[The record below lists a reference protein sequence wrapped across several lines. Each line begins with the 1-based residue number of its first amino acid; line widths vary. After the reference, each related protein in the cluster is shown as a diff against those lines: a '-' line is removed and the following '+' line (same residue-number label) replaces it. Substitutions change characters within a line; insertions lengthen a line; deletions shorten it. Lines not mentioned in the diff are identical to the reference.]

1 MEVRVSSDPIRS
13 PSRLTDPKNNRSES
27 IFQEEELYLAPG
39 AQSISLNS
47 RLVIDHGKGIFLTDV
62 EERTFL
68 DFFSGVTV
76 GSLGHCH
83 PKYVSRLKAQ
93 LEKVTFGS
101 FTTVPRVRFL
111 KLLSEVAPGSL
122 RRTHLY
128 SGGSEAVEAAMRLA
142 KAYTK
147 KFEFIGFWGGF
158 HGKTGGVLG
167 LIGDNFKHQRGP
179 LAPGSYTVPYAN
191 CYRCPFEVSHPDCS
205 FLCVEFVRKFIR
217 HNTSGSVAAIL
228 VEPIQGTSG
237 NVIPPPGFLAAL
249 KDVAREVDALLIADE
264 IITGFG
270 RTGKM
275 FCVEHEGIVPDIM
288 TLGKG
293 MGGGFPVSGLISTD
307 EIVAA
312 KPFSMP
318 SASSSSYGGNPLAAE
333 ACLVTLETILE
344 EKLVENSHAVGS
356 WLLDR
361 LREMEDRYP
370 FVGQVRGKGLMIG
383 VELVRDKKSK
393 EPLSGQAT
401 KALFQLGL
409 KEGIILM
416 ITGSVIRINPALII
430 SQEEAN
436 LGLEKLKKIF
446 DTMEKDRLY
455 QE

>member
-1 MEVRVSSDPIRS
+1 MEVSVSSDPIRS
-13 PSRLTDPKNNRSES
+13 PSHLTASRNHRSES

-39 AQSISLNS
+39 AQSISVNS
-47 RLVIDHGKGIFLTDV
+47 RLVVDHGKGVFLTDV
-62 EERTFL
+62 DDRTFL

-93 LEKVTFGS
+93 IEKVTFGS
-101 FTTVPRVRFL
+101 FTTLPRVRFL
-111 KLLSEVAPGSL
+111 KMLAEVAPGNL

-179 LAPGSYTVPYAN
+179 LAAGTYSVPYAN
-191 CYRCPFEVSHPDCS
+191 CYRCPFQLSHPDCS
-205 FLCVEFVRKFIR
+205 FLCVEFIRKFIR
-217 HNTSGSVAAIL
+217 HNTSGSLAALL
-228 VEPIQGTSG
+228 VEPIQGTAG
-237 NVIPPPGFLAAL
+237 NVIPPPGFLTAL
-249 KDVAREVDALLIADE
+249 QDVAREAEALLIADE

-275 FCVEHEGIVPDIM
+275 FCVEHEGIVPDII

-312 KPFSMP
+312 RPFSMP

-344 EKLVENSHAVGS
+344 EKLVENSQAVGS

-393 EPLSGQAT
+393 EPLSGQAVR
-401 KALFQLGL
+401 AVFQLGL
-409 KEGIILM
+409 EEDIILM

-436 LGLEKLKKIF
+436 LGLERLKKIF
-446 DTMEKDRLY
+446 DTLEKDRLY

>member
-1 MEVRVSSDPIRS
+1 MSSDASRS
-13 PSRLTDPKNNRSES
+13 PSRLPDPPDNRSEPL
-27 IFQEEELYLAPG
+27 FEEEQLYIAPG
-39 AQSISLNS
+39 SQSIALNS
-47 RLVIDHGKGIFLTDV
+47 RLVIDHGKGVFLTDV
-62 EERTFL
+62 EGRTFL

-76 GSLGHCH
+76 GSLGHSH
-83 PKYVSRLKAQ
+83 PKYVSALKTQ

-111 KLLSEVAPGSL
+111 KGLSEVAPGNL
-122 RRTHLY
+122 GRTHLY

-179 LAPGSYTVPYAN
+179 LAPGTYSVPYAN
-191 CYRCPFEVSHPDCS
+191 CYRCPFQASHPECS
-205 FLCVEFVRKFIR
+205 FLCVEFLRKFIR
-217 HNTSGSVAAIL
+217 HNTSGAIAAIL
-228 VEPIQGTSG
+228 VEPIQGTAG
-237 NVIPPPGFLAAL
+237 NVVPPPGFLKAL
-249 KDVAREVDALLIADE
+249 QEVAREAEALLIADE

-307 EIVAA
+307 EIVRA

-318 SASSSSYGGNPLAAE
+318 SASSSSYGGNPLAAA
-333 ACLVTLETILE
+333 ACLVTLETIHE
-344 EKLVENSHAVGS
+344 EKLTENSRSVGS

-361 LREMEDRYP
+361 LLEIEDRYP
-370 FVGQVRGKGLMIG
+370 FVGHVRGKGLMIG
-383 VELVRDKKSK
+383 VELVRDKKSR

-401 KALFQLGL
+401 KALFRLAL
-409 KEGIILM
+409 EERMILM
-416 ITGSVIRINPALII
+416 ITNSVIRINPALIL

-446 DTMEKDRLY
+446 DALEKDKLY
-455 QE
+455 RE

>member
-142 KAYTK
+142 KAVTK

-228 VEPIQGTSG
+228 VEPIQGTAG

-249 KDVAREVDALLIADE
+249 QDVAREVDALLIADE

-393 EPLSGQAT
+393 EPLSGQAA
-401 KALFQLGL
+401 KAVFHLGL
-409 KEGIILM
+409 EEGIILM

>member
-1 MEVRVSSDPIRS
+1 MEIGVSSDPIRS
-13 PSRLTDPKNNRSES
+13 PSHLTDPRNNRSES

-39 AQSISLNS
+39 AQSISVNS
-47 RLVIDHGKGIFLTDV
+47 RLVVDHGEGVFLTDV
-62 EERTFL
+62 DDRTFL

-111 KLLSEVAPGSL
+111 KMLAEVAPGNL

-179 LAPGSYTVPYAN
+179 LAAGTYTVPYAN
-191 CYRCPFEVSHPDCS
+191 CYRCPFQSNHPDCS
-205 FLCVEFVRKFIR
+205 FLCVDFIRKFIR
-217 HNTSGSVAAIL
+217 HNTAGSVAAIL
-228 VEPIQGTSG
+228 VEPIQGTAG

-249 KDVAREVDALLIADE
+249 QDVAREAEALLIADE

-275 FCVEHEGIVPDIM
+275 FCVEHEGIVPDII

-333 ACLVTLETILE
+333 ACLVTLETLLE
-344 EKLVENSHAVGS
+344 EKLIENAHTVGS

-393 EPLSGQAT
+393 EPLSGRAT
-401 KALFQLGL
+401 KAVFQLGL

-416 ITGSVIRINPALII
+416 ITGQVIRINPALII
-430 SQEEAN
+430 S
-436 LGLEKLKKIF
+436 
-446 DTMEKDRLY
+446 DRKSVV
-455 QE
+455 

>member
-1 MEVRVSSDPIRS
+1 VEVSVSSDACRS
-13 PSRLTDPKNNRSES
+13 PSRPPDPPDNLSDP
-27 IFQEEELYLAPG
+27 IFEEEQRYIAPG
-39 AQSISLNS
+39 AQSIAINS
-47 RLVIDHGKGIFLTDV
+47 RLVIDRGRGVRLWDV
-62 EERTFL
+62 RGREFL

-76 GSLGHCH
+76 GSLGHSH
-83 PKYVSRLKAQ
+83 PRYVSALQKQ
-93 LEKVTFGS
+93 LEKVVFGS

-111 KLLSEVAPGSL
+111 KGLAEAAPGNL
-122 RRTHLY
+122 RRSHLY

-167 LIGDNFKHQRGP
+167 LIGDHFKHQRGP
-179 LAPGSYTVPYAN
+179 LAPGLYSVPYAN
-191 CYRCPFEVSHPDCS
+191 CYRCPFHATHPGCS
-205 FLCVEFVRKFIR
+205 FLCVEFLRKFIR
-217 HNTSGSVAAIL
+217 HNTSGSIAAIL
-228 VEPIQGTSG
+228 VEPIQGTAG
-237 NVIPPPGFLAAL
+237 NVVPPPGFLTSL
-249 KDVAREVDALLIADE
+249 QEVAREAEALLIVDE

-318 SASSSSYGGNPLAAE
+318 SASSSSYGGNPLAAA

-344 EKLVENSHAVGS
+344 ENLLENSRAVGA
-356 WLLDR
+356 WLLEG
-361 LREMEDRYP
+361 LRGIEDRYP
-370 FVGQVRGKGLMIG
+370 FVGNVRGRGLMIG
-383 VELVRDKKSK
+383 VELVRDKKSR
-393 EPLSGQAT
+393 EPLSGRA
-401 KALFQLGL
+401 ARACFDLAL
-409 KEGIILM
+409 KEGLILM
-416 ITGSVIRINPALII
+416 ITNSVIRVNPALIL
-430 SQEEAN
+430 SREEA
-436 LGLEKLKKIF
+436 LVGLEKLRTVF
-446 DTMEKDRLY
+446 DILERDGLY

>member
-1 MEVRVSSDPIRS
+1 
-13 PSRLTDPKNNRSES
+13 
-27 IFQEEELYLAPG
+27 
-39 AQSISLNS
+39 
-47 RLVIDHGKGIFLTDV
+47 VIDHGKGVFLTDV
-62 EERTFL
+62 EGTTFL

-83 PKYVSRLKAQ
+83 PEYVSALKTQ

-101 FTTVPRVRFL
+101 FTTAPRVRFL
-111 KLLSEVAPGSL
+111 KGLADVAPGNL
-122 RRTHLY
+122 GRTHLY

-158 HGKTGGVLG
+158 HGKTGGVLA

-179 LAPGSYTVPYAN
+179 LAPGTYSVPYAN
-191 CYRCPFEVSHPDCS
+191 CYRCPFQASHPECS
-205 FLCVEFVRKFIR
+205 LLCVEFLRKFVR
-217 HNTSGSVAAIL
+217 HNTSGEIAAIL
-228 VEPIQGTSG
+228 VEPMQGTAG
-237 NVIPPPGFLAAL
+237 NVVPPPGFLQAL
-249 KDVAREVDALLIADE
+249 KEVAREAEALLIADE

-307 EIVAA
+307 EIVDAR
-312 KPFSMP
+312 PFSMP
-318 SASSSSYGGNPLAAE
+318 SASSSSYGGNPLAAA

-344 EKLVENSHAVGS
+344 EKLVENSLSVGS
-356 WLLDR
+356 WLLTR
-361 LREMEDRYP
+361 LHEIEDQYP
-370 FVGQVRGKGLMIG
+370 FVGDVRGRGLMIG

-401 KALFQLGL
+401 KALFQLAL
-409 KEGIILM
+409 EQEMILM
-416 ITGSVIRINPALII
+416 ITNSVIRINPALIL

-436 LGLEKLKKIF
+436 LGLEKLRKAF
-446 DTMEKDRLY
+446 DTLEKGRLY
-455 QE
+455 QN

>member
-1 MEVRVSSDPIRS
+1 
-13 PSRLTDPKNNRSES
+13 
-27 IFQEEELYLAPG
+27 
-39 AQSISLNS
+39 
-47 RLVIDHGKGIFLTDV
+47 
-62 EERTFL
+62 
-68 DFFSGVTV
+68 VTV

-83 PKYVSRLKAQ
+83 PKYTSRLQAQ

-111 KLLSEVAPGSL
+111 KMLAEVAPGDL

-191 CYRCPFEVSHPDCS
+191 CYRCPFQSSHPDCS
-205 FLCVEFVRKFIR
+205 FLCVDFIRKFIR
-217 HNTSGSVAAIL
+217 HSTSGSVAAIL
-228 VEPIQGTSG
+228 VEPIQGTAG
-237 NVIPPPGFLAAL
+237 NVIPPPGFLTAL
-249 KDVAREVDALLIADE
+249 QDVAREAEALLIADE

-275 FCVEHEGIVPDIM
+275 FCVEHEGIVPDII

-356 WLLDR
+356 WFLDR
-361 LREMEDRYP
+361 LCEMEDRYP
-370 FVGQVRGKGLMIG
+370 FVGQVRGRGLMIG
-383 VELVRDKKSK
+383 VELVRDKKSR
-393 EPLSGQAT
+393 EPLSAQAT
-401 KALFQLGL
+401 KAAFQLGL

-416 ITGSVIRINPALII
+416 ITGPVIRINPALVI

-436 LGLEKLKKIF
+436 IGLEKLKKIF
-446 DTMEKDRLY
+446 DTLEKDRLY

>member
-1 MEVRVSSDPIRS
+1 VSSDPIRR
-13 PSRLTDPKNNRSES
+13 PSHLTDPKNNRSES
-27 IFQEEELYLAPG
+27 TFQEEELYLAPG

-47 RLVIDHGKGIFLTDV
+47 RLVIDHGKGVFLTDLDD
-62 EERTFL
+62 RTFL

-111 KLLSEVAPGSL
+111 KRLSEVAPGNL

-167 LIGDNFKHQRGP
+167 LVGDNFKHQRGP
-179 LAPGSYTVPYAN
+179 LAPGTYTVPYAN
-191 CYRCPFEVSHPDCS
+191 CYRCPFQATHPDCS
-205 FLCVEFVRKFIR
+205 FLCVEFIRKFIR

-237 NVIPPPGFLAAL
+237 NVIPPPGFLKAL
-249 KDVAREVDALLIADE
+249 QDVAREVEALLIVDE

-275 FCVEHEGIVPDIM
+275 FCVEREGIVPDIM

-312 KPFSMP
+312 EPFSMP
-318 SASSSSYGGNPLAAE
+318 SASSSSYGGNPLAAA

-344 EKLVENSHAVGS
+344 EKLVENSRAVGS

-383 VELVRDKKSK
+383 VELVRDKESK
-393 EPLSGQAT
+393 EPLSGQAA

-409 KEGIILM
+409 KEGILLM
-416 ITGSVIRINPALII
+416 ITGPVIRINPALII

-446 DTMEKDRLY
+446 DTLEKDRLY